1 MSSSVGKNT
10 TPSASR
16 QRTYKSSNVRPKN
29 RTSAWANL
37 KNPIKSSKSVTAATT
52 RKSKSVSA
60 STTRKSK
67 SLSPPMSRQ
76 AIERRISVHLA
87 KKLVSK
93 KGIADPEKREK
104 ALAMRMKTEI
114 RPKEFL
120 AAQSRL
126 EPRINDPKRI
136 PGLLNAI
143 CPNSGECVAFGLQ
156 VGPMRAYFDNY
167 NLSLVAKNAVKR
179 IGPPSDN
186 GFVLE
191 VPLVKDNYKAYTVLK
206 STQDADSDNLFYE
219 ALVGIYINKKNY
231 IFPCFLET
239 YGLYQWPNKA
249 QREAAFEGEKIP
261 QLDQLERKN
270 MSYKAFFDNAQ
281 FISDTCLKAQLGCI
295 LIQHIHG
302 ARDLFRQIVD
312 LKGNIQFFT
321 YHLVQYLYQI
331 YAPLGVLSD
340 EFTHYDLKTNNV
352 LLYSVG
358 KVKDETYRNSVKTR
372 DGIPHNGE
380 YITMNYHYPNGKVVS
395 FNTFDIV
402 KIIDYGRCYFKE
414 SEKYNS
420 HNYLKVLRE
429 SIKKVAKSDK
439 DLKSNNPRHYGK
451 CTNYSYQILEDED
464 PEGSFHYIC
473 SNKRNKTHDL
483 RLANEIW
490 NIPGK
495 YKSENLDENGLRSI
509 LNAIFYEDTYQVER
523 GKKDDGYGSEEVV
536 KPSYIELETLRK
548 SDPGAKMKL
557 EPGKSIQNVE
567 DIHLALKDLILHTSH
582 FKKMSELFES
592 HKKIGE
598 MDIWL
603 DGSKS
608 LVYTAATKTA

>member
-10 TPSASR
+10 KLSASR
-16 QRTYKSSNVRPKN
+16 QRTYKSSKLRPKN
-29 RTSAWANL
+29 ITSAWANL
-37 KNPIKSSKSVTAATT
+37 KTPIKSSKSVTAATT

-60 STTRKSK
+60 STTRKLK
-67 SLSPPMSRQ
+67 SPSPPKTRE

-87 KKLVSK
+87 KQLVK
-93 KGIADPEKREK
+93 KDLADPEKREK
-104 ALAMRMKTEI
+104 ALDMRMKTEN
-114 RPKEFL
+114 RLKEFL

-156 VGPMRAYFDNY
+156 VGPMRAFFDNY

-179 IGPPSDN
+179 IGGNSNN

-191 VPLVKDNYKAYTVLK
+191 VPFVKDNYTAYTVLK
-206 STQDADSDNLFYE
+206 STQNADSDNLFYE

-239 YGLYQWPNKA
+239 YGLYQWPYI
-249 QREAAFEGEKIP
+249 AARMGARKGETQ
-261 QLDQLERKN
+261 QLGLLERKN
-270 MSYKAFFDNAQ
+270 MSYNAFFDKPE
-281 FISDTCLKAQLGCI
+281 FISDTCLEAELGCV

-302 ARDLFRQIVD
+302 ARTLLNHIRS
-312 LKGNIQFFT
+312 LKSNMLFFT

-340 EFTHYDLKTNNV
+340 EFTHYDLKTDNV
-352 LLYSVG
+352 LLYTLG
-358 KVKDETYRNSVKTR
+358 KDRDADYHKTAIKAE
-372 DGIPHNGE
+372 GVPHNGE

-414 SEKYNS
+414 SEKHNS

-429 SIKKVAKSDK
+429 SIIKVAKSDK
-439 DLKSNNPRHYGK
+439 DLKANHPRRRGE
-451 CTNYSYQILEDED
+451 CTNRSYQILEDED

-483 RLANEIW
+483 RLAREIW
-490 NIPGK
+490 TTPEK
-495 YKSENLDENGLRSI
+495 YNSENQDENGLRRI
-509 LNAIFYEDTYQVER
+509 LAAIFYEDTYQVED
-523 GKKDDGYGSEEVV
+523 GKTDHGWGSEEVPG
-536 KPSYIELETLRK
+536 PSYTDLETLRK

-557 EPGKSIQNVE
+557 EPGESIRNVE
-567 DIHLALKDLILHTSH
+567 DMHLALKDLILHTPH

-608 LVYTAATKTA
+608 LVYKAATKTA

>member
-10 TPSASR
+10 KPSTSS
-16 QRTYKSSNVRPKN
+16 QRTYKSSKLRPKN
-29 RTSAWANL
+29 RTSARANL
-37 KNPIKSSKSVTAATT
+37 KNPIKSSKSVTAVTT

-67 SLSPPMSRQ
+67 SPSPPKTRE
-76 AIERRISVHLA
+76 AIERRISLHLA
-87 KKLVSK
+87 KQLVK
-93 KGIADPEKREK
+93 KDLADPEKREK
-104 ALAMRMKTEI
+104 ALAMRMKTEN

-126 EPRINDPKRI
+126 GPRINDPKRI
-136 PGLLNAI
+136 PELLNAI

-179 IGPPSDN
+179 IGGNSNN

-191 VPLVKDNYKAYTVLK
+191 VPFVKANYTAYTVLK

-219 ALVGIYINKKNY
+219 ALVGMYINKKNY

-249 QREAAFEGEKIP
+249 QREAAFDGEVE

-270 MSYKAFFDNAQ
+270 MSYNNFFDKPE
-281 FISDTCLKAQLGCI
+281 FISDTCLKAQLGCV

-302 ARDLFRQIVD
+302 ARTLLNHIRS
-312 LKGNIQFFT
+312 LKKNMLFFT

-331 YAPLGVLSD
+331 YAPLGVLSN
-340 EFTHYDLKTNNV
+340 EYTHYDLKTDNV
-352 LLYSVG
+352 LLYTLG
-358 KVKDETYRNSVKTR
+358 KDRDADYHKTAITSE
-372 DGIPHNGE
+372 GVPHNGE
-380 YITMNYHYPNGKVVS
+380 YITMNYHYPNREVVS

-414 SEKYNS
+414 SEKHNS

-429 SIKKVAKSDK
+429 SIIKVAKSDK
-439 DLKSNNPRHYGK
+439 DLKANNPRHRGK
-451 CTNYSYQILEDED
+451 CTNYSYQILEDAN

-483 RLANEIW
+483 RLAKEIW
-490 NIPGK
+490 TTPEK
-495 YKSENLDENGLRSI
+495 YKSTNQDENGLRRI
-509 LNAIFYEDTYQVER
+509 LAAIFYEDTYQVEN
-523 GKKDDGYGSEEVV
+523 GKPDHGWGSEEVPG
-536 KPSYIELETLRK
+536 PSYTDLETLRK
-548 SDPGAKMKL
+548 SNPNATMKL
-557 EPGKSIQNVE
+557 EPEMSIGNVE
-567 DIHLALKDLILHTSH
+567 DMHLALKDLILHTPH

-608 LVYTAATKTA
+608 LVYKAATKTA

>member
-10 TPSASR
+10 KPSTSR

-29 RTSAWANL
+29 RTSAWANM
-37 KNPIKSSKSVTAATT
+37 KTPIKSSKSVTAATT

-67 SLSPPMSRQ
+67 SPSPPMSRE
-76 AIERRISVHLA
+76 AIKRRISVHLA

-104 ALAMRMKTEI
+104 ALAMRMKTEN
-114 RPKEFL
+114 RLKEFI
-120 AAQSRL
+120 AAQSL
-126 EPRINDPKRI
+126 LKPRINDPKRI

-156 VGPMRAYFDNY
+156 VGPMRAFFNNY

-179 IGPPSDN
+179 IGGNSNN

-191 VPLVKDNYKAYTVLK
+191 VPFVKDNYKAYTVLK

-249 QREAAFEGEKIP
+249 QREAAFDGEVE

-270 MSYKAFFDNAQ
+270 MSYNNFFDKPE
-281 FISDTCLKAQLGCI
+281 FISDTCLKAQLGCV

-302 ARDLFRQIVD
+302 ARTLLNHIRS
-312 LKGNIQFFT
+312 LKKNMLFFT

-331 YAPLGVLSD
+331 YAPLGVLSN
-340 EFTHYDLKTNNV
+340 EYTHYDLKTDNV
-352 LLYSVG
+352 LLYTLG
-358 KVKDETYRNSVKTR
+358 KDRDADYHKTAITSE
-372 DGIPHNGE
+372 GVPHNGE

-414 SEKYNS
+414 SEKHNS

-429 SIKKVAKSDK
+429 SIIKVAKSDK
-439 DLKSNNPRHYGK
+439 DLKANNPRHRGK
-451 CTNYSYQILEDED
+451 CTNYSYQILEDEN

-483 RLANEIW
+483 RLAREIW
-490 NIPGK
+490 TTPEK
-495 YKSENLDENGLRSI
+495 YKSENQDENGLRNI
-509 LNAIFYEDTYQVER
+509 LAAIFYEDTYQVEN
-523 GKKDDGYGSEEVV
+523 GKPDHGWGSEEVPG
-536 KPSYIELETLRK
+536 PSYTDLETLRK
-548 SDPGAKMKL
+548 SNPKATMKL
-557 EPGKSIQNVE
+557 EPEMSIGNVE
-567 DIHLALKDLILHTSH
+567 DMHLALKDLILHTPH
-582 FKKMSELFES
+582 FKQMSELFES

-608 LVYTAATKTA
+608 LVYKAATKTA

>member
-10 TPSASR
+10 KPSTSR
-16 QRTYKSSNVRPKN
+16 QRTYKSSKLRPKN

-37 KNPIKSSKSVTAATT
+37 KTPIKTSKSVSASTT

-67 SLSPPMSRQ
+67 SPSPPKTRE
-76 AIERRISVHLA
+76 AIERRISLHLA
-87 KKLVSK
+87 KQLVK
-93 KGIADPEKREK
+93 KDLADPEKREK
-104 ALAMRMKTEI
+104 ALAMRMKTEN

-126 EPRINDPKRI
+126 GPRINDPKRI
-136 PGLLNAI
+136 PELLNAI

-179 IGPPSDN
+179 IGGNSNN

-191 VPLVKDNYKAYTVLK
+191 VPFVKDNYTAYTVLK
-206 STQDADSDNLFYE
+206 STQDANSDNLFYE

-239 YGLYQWPNKA
+239 YGLYQWPYI
-249 QREAAFEGEKIP
+249 AARMGARKGETQ
-261 QLDQLERKN
+261 QLGLLERKN
-270 MSYKAFFDNAQ
+270 MSYNAFFDKPE
-281 FISDTCLKAQLGCI
+281 FISDTCLEAELGCV

-302 ARDLFRQIVD
+302 ARTLLNHIRS
-312 LKGNIQFFT
+312 LKSNMLFFT

-340 EFTHYDLKTNNV
+340 EFTHYDLKTDNV
-352 LLYSVG
+352 LLYTLG
-358 KVKDETYRNSVKTR
+358 KDR
-372 DGIPHNGE
+372 DADYHNTAIKAEGVPHNGE
-380 YITMNYHYPNGKVVS
+380 YITMNYHYPNRKVVS

-429 SIKKVAKSDK
+429 SIIKVAKSDK
-439 DLKSNNPRHYGK
+439 DLKATHPRRRGE
-451 CTNYSYQILEDED
+451 CTNRSYVILEDED

-490 NIPGK
+490 TTPEK
-495 YKSENLDENGLRSI
+495 YNSTNQDENGLRSI

-523 GKKDDGYGSEEVV
+523 GKRDHGYGSEEVLES
-536 KPSYIELETLRK
+536 SYTELETLRK
-548 SDPGAKMKL
+548 SNPKATMKL
-557 EPGKSIQNVE
+557 EPGKSIRNVE
-567 DIHLALKDLILHTSH
+567 DMHLALKDLILHTSH
-582 FKKMSELFES
+582 FKEMSELFES